1 MNNQTTATPFLTLG
15 IPEKVV
21 INGEQITHPTAVNA
35 YLKAINE
42 NPTFIR
48 AIAISIINGVV
59 KVYVKTVDGGITVPV
74 QSEALKHALKI
85 HELKN
90 NILEIARCEKRDIS
104 TFTARELVSAADNLL
119 DIMQDFDNDAYTR
132 GQRKRLQNFVAKWR
146 SEAGNI

>member
-104 TFTARELVSAADNLL
+104 TFTARS
-119 DIMQDFDNDAYTR
+119 
-132 GQRKRLQNFVAKWR
+132 
-146 SEAGNI
+146 

>member
-48 AIAISIINGVV
+48 AIAIAVFARAICIKTNYQKQYAPHIAGNRAAVILR
-59 KVYVKTVDGGITVPV
+59 YVGGLTLRKRT
-74 QSEALKHALKI
+74 EAQNERYK
-85 HELKN
+85 
-90 NILEIARCEKRDIS
+90 
-104 TFTARELVSAADNLL
+104 NLL
-119 DIMQDFDNDAYTR
+119 YMRQAFCWVR
-132 GQRKRLQNFVAKWR
+132 
-146 SEAGNI
+146 E